1 MKIECIDKKS
11 EDFPDKL
18 KKLEKCPEQIY
29 IQGNKRIL
37 SEFSLAIVGSR
48 KCSILGKTIARDI
61 TEELARNNIVI
72 SSGLARGIDTVAH
85 TACVE
90 NGSKTIAVL
99 GGGHN
104 KIYPVENKNLIKNII
119 EKEGAVISEYPEF
132 NKYSAS
138 VVSSTVTAAKQG
150 VVKNAANNN
159 PNNNSLL
166 IIPILIYLNRM
177 FPL

>member
-1 MKIECIDKKS
+1 M
-11 EDFPDKL
+11 
-18 KKLEKCPEQIY
+18 
-29 IQGNKRIL
+29 
-37 SEFSLAIVGSR
+37 SEFKRLFGIKTAFILLALVIINVGIFMMSF
-48 KCSILGKTIARDI
+48 A
-61 TEELARNNIVI
+61 TE
-72 SSGLARGIDTVAH
+72 
-85 TACVE
+85 
-90 NGSKTIAVL
+90 
-99 GGGHN
+99 
-104 KIYPVENKNLIKNII
+104 KNITLTGD
-119 EKEGAVISEYPEF
+119 ELETYISEYPEF